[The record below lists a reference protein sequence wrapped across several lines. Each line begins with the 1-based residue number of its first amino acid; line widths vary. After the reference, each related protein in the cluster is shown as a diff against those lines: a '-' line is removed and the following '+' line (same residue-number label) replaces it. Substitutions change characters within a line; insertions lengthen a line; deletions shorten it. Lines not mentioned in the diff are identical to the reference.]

1 MSHKNDY
8 EQPTSRLGKKLSIQQ
23 RKAVEL
29 FAVNDLKCNTV
40 EQIAEEVGV
49 SPRTV
54 YRWKR
59 DPIFIAYQNEVA
71 DLAMEDFL
79 SETYGVLKRLVRSG
93 RSDHAKLK
101 AVELVLKN
109 RGKLTDKVEQH
120 TTIEDNTSNEAIEK
134 EIQELKKL
142 LGEITGEEE

>member
-1 MSHKNDY
+1 MSHKNYY

-23 RKAVEL
+23 RKAAEL

>member
-23 RKAVEL
+23 RKAAEL
-29 FAVNDLKCNTV
+29 FAVNNLKCNTV

>member
-1 MSHKNDY
+1 MSHKNDH

-23 RKAVEL
+23 RKAAEL
-29 FAVNDLKCNTV
+29 FAVNDLKCNSV
-40 EQIAEEVGV
+40 EQIADEVGV

-93 RSDHAKLK
+93 RSDNAKLK

-109 RGKLTDKVEQH
+109 RGKLTDKIEQH

-134 EIQELKKL
+134 EIEELKKL